1 MLWWRQHARAI
12 ITATLGLGAVAGI
25 VVVADPM
32 SIGRV
37 LGRFNLRLLPVILAL
52 LLLYYLLQGLRWH
65 FLLRDAGARLSI
77 GNSTLLN
84 LAGQVITALMP
95 LGDLTRA
102 VFASEAADVE
112 FGAVAATV
120 TVQELVFTLLL
131 VLSAC
136 PALLALHAGLEIVV
150 VTMVGMALIVAI
162 LTVPPLFCLVHGLV
176 GRIPLLSRLTPQ
188 IEELREETV
197 SLLHRPDTL
206 AWSSIDGARVAVGV
220 TAFWLVAQALAPA
233 RVGWWEA
240 ALVLAVSYVGGAVSM
255 VPAGAGANEA
265 SVVGMLVWLGMGGG
279 AAAAVAL
286 MQRVLVTGVA
296 AVGGLIAYL
305 IARRR
310 LGLSGL
316 RPRLSR
322 APALPLEAR
331 SS

>member
-1 MLWWRQHARAI
+1 
-12 ITATLGLGAVAGI
+12 VAGI
-25 VVVADPM
+25 VVAADPM
-32 SIGRV
+32 SIGRA
-37 LGRFNLRLLPVILAL
+37 LGRIDLRLVPPILAL
-52 LLLYYLLQGLRWH
+52 LLLYYLLQGARWH

-77 GNSTLLN
+77 GSSTLLN
-84 LAGQVITALMP
+84 LAGQVITALLP

-102 VFASEAADVE
+102 MFASEAADVE

-136 PALLALHAGLEIVV
+136 PALLALHAGLKIVV
-150 VTMVGMALIVAI
+150 VTICGMALIVAV

-176 GRIPLLSRLTPQ
+176 ARIPLLSRLTPQ
-188 IEELREETV
+188 IEELQQETV

-206 AWSSIDGARVAVGV
+206 GWSSIDAARVAVGI
-220 TAFWLVAQALAPA
+220 TAFWLVAQALAPG

-240 ALVLAVSYVGGAVSM
+240 ALVLAVSYVGGAISM

-265 SVVGMLVWLGMGGG
+265 SVVGMLVWLGVGGG

-286 MQRVLVTGVA
+286 MQRVLITGVA

-305 IARRR
+305 VARRR

-316 RPRLSR
+316 RPRLTA
-322 APALPLEAR
+322 APAVPLEAG